1 MRIQGNNRILIL
13 APHTDDGELGCGGTI
28 SRLVK
33 EKNEVYYIAFSAAEK
48 SVSPEYPNNIL
59 RKEVEKATSILGI
72 SGDKL
77 KVLNFEVRDFP
88 KNRQEI
94 LDYMIVTQ
102 NSIQPDI
109 VFMPTTT
116 DTHQDHQTI
125 FEEGFRSFKK
135 STILGY
141 ELPWNNLYFNTDCFI
156 TLNEEN
162 IIDKVSA
169 LKQYESQSN
178 RLYANENFIKSLAS
192 VRGTQIGVKYA
203 EAFQVIR
210 IVI

>member
-1 MRIQGNNRILIL
+1 MKIQGNNRILIL

-28 SRLVK
+28 SRLIR
-33 EKNEVYYIAFSAAEK
+33 ENNEVYYIAFSAAEK
-48 SVSPEYPNNIL
+48 SVRSDLPKNIL
-59 RKEVEKATSILGI
+59 RIEVEKATKILGI
-72 SGDKL
+72 PGKNL

-88 KNRQEI
+88 KYRQEI
-94 LDYMIVTQ
+94 LDYMIVAQ
-102 NSIQPDI
+102 NKIQPNI

-116 DTHQDHQTI
+116 DTHQDHQTT
-125 FEEGFRSFKK
+125 FEEGFRAFKK

-141 ELPWNNLYFNTDCFI
+141 ELPWNNLYFNTDCFV
-156 TLNEEN
+156 TLDEEN
-162 IIDKVSA
+162 IKDKVLA

-178 RLYANENFIKSLAS
+178 RIYANEDFIKSLAS
-192 VRGTQIGVKYA
+192 VRGAQIGVKYA